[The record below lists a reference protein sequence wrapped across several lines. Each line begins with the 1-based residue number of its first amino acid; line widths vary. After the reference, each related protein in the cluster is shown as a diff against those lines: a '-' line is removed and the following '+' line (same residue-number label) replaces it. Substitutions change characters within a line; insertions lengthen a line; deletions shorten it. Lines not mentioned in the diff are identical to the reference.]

1 MRGPELGMVLWAGR
15 DLLRRPGSA
24 VLFGA
29 CLAVL
34 AAVTAVPLLLIQAV
48 DDTAQVLLADSP
60 SLILRRV
67 DAGGWRALPAGEAI
81 ERARRVPGVT
91 RARSRIWGV
100 VRGPDGPVTLIGLP
114 GPLAPGGTTEG
125 EVRRPDALGST
136 GDEAHGPWPEI
147 GALRPWLQGLPP
159 GGAVVGPALAT
170 THRDGLLELRGVETL
185 QLDVIGTLGPA
196 TSMAAHDLVVVGA
209 SDARRLLGLA
219 AGEASDL
226 AVDVFHQSEES
237 AIVPDLAAAFP
248 WPVHIRQ
255 KSETLGWYATGVGR
269 RGGIAMLALM
279 PALLGLVLL
288 VVAAWRDGLTRRR
301 EVGLLKALGWT
312 TGDVLALRLL
322 RAAFLGL
329 PAVVVGLVAAYQLVF
344 WPGGSWIG
352 EILLGWPHHPVE
364 LTLHLGS
371 AGLVLLEVGVVIL
384 LPWFAAALWPVLRT
398 ATNQPEQ
405 LLAEERG

>member
-1 MRGPELGMVLWAGR
+1 
-15 DLLRRPGSA
+15 A
-24 VLFGA
+24 VLYGA

-34 AAVTAVPLLLIQAV
+34 AAVTAIPLLLTQAV
-48 DDTAQVLLADSP
+48 DDTVRVLLADSP
-60 SLILRRV
+60 SLIVRRV
-67 DAGGWRALPAGEAI
+67 DAGGWRPLPASEAV
-81 ERARRVPGVT
+81 ERARKVPGVT
-91 RARSRIWGV
+91 GVRPRIWGV

-114 GPLAPGGTTEG
+114 GPLEPGGAADG
-125 EVRRPDALGST
+125 EVPGP
-136 GDEAHGPWPEI
+136 GDPAMASDGARGPWPEI
-147 GALRPWLQGLPP
+147 GTLRPWLRGLAP
-159 GGAVVGPALAT
+159 GAAVVGPALAAAEQ
-170 THRDGLLELRGVETL
+170 GGVIELRGVETL
-185 QLDVIGTLGPA
+185 QLDVHGSLGSE
-196 TSMAAHDLVVVGA
+196 TSMAAHDLVVVSA

-226 AVDVFHQSEES
+226 AVLVFHESEED

-269 RGGIAMLALM
+269 RGGIAMLALT

-312 TGDVLALRLL
+312 TGDVLRLRLL
-322 RAAFLGL
+322 RAAIVGL

-364 LTLHLGS
+364 LTLQPGS
-371 AGLVLLEVGVVIL
+371 AGLVLLEVGVMIL
-384 LPWFAAALWPVLRT
+384 LPWFAAAIWPVLRT
-398 ATNQPEQ
+398 AASQPER